1 MKDII
6 HCGLCMVALFI
17 ACFGSHF
24 VMVSDRYGPRSLPV
38 LIG

>member
-6 HCGLCMVALFI
+6 HCGLVALFI